1 MLADILQI
9 SLIVSILATAV
20 RVGTIV
26 LLGALGELVAERSG
40 VLNLSVEG
48 MMLTGAFAGFL
59 GAFYTES
66 LWFGVLVAA
75 LAGMLISAIFGVL
88 AVVFHVNQTVSGLS
102 VNIFASG
109 LTFYAYRTLFPDV
122 GGTNIPALTPFTV
135 VNIPF
140 LSDIPIIG
148 RILFQQYALSYI
160 AFFMMLL
167 IAFYLY
173 RTKSGLIL
181 RTLGENPRAVDM
193 KGINVTLYRFMAVL
207 FGGLMAGLA
216 GSFIT
221 LASVG
226 IFVADITAGRGWL
239 AIAIVIFG
247 DWKPSRILWA
257 SLFFGLIDSLQMQLQ
272 AVGVQLPFQLF
283 LAMPY
288 ILTIVAVFLG
298 RKRSGAPIA
307 LGVHYVRE

>member
-1 MLADILQI
+1 MLAEVIQV
-9 SLIVSILATAV
+9 SLIVSIIATAV
-20 RVGTIV
+20 RMGTIV
-26 LLGALGELVAERSG
+26 LLGALGELVAERAG

-48 MMLTGAFAGFL
+48 MMLTGAFFGFL
-59 GAFYTES
+59 GAFYTDS
-66 LWFGVLVAA
+66 LWFGVLTAA
-75 LAGMLISAIFGVL
+75 LSGILISAIFGIL
-88 AVVFHVNQTVSGLS
+88 AVIFHVDQTVSGLS
-102 VNIFASG
+102 VNIFAGG
-109 LTFYAYRTLFPDV
+109 LTFYLYRTIFPNV
-122 GGTNIPALTPFTV
+122 GGENIPALTPFTT

-148 RILFQQYALSYI
+148 KIFFQQYALSYI
-160 AFFMMLL
+160 AFFMVFV

-181 RTLGENPRAVDM
+181 RTMGENPRAVDM
-193 KGINVTLYRFMAVL
+193 KGINVTIYRFLAVL

-216 GSFIT
+216 GAFIT

-247 DWKPSRILWA
+247 DWKPTKILWA
-257 SLFFGLIDSLQMQLQ
+257 SLFFGFIDALQMQLQ
-272 AVGVQLPFQLF
+272 AVGVNLPFQLF

-288 ILTIVAVFLG
+288 IFTTVAVFLG
-298 RKRSGAPIA
+298 RKRSGAPQA
-307 LGVHYVRE
+307 LGLHYVRE

>member
-1 MLADILQI
+1 M
-9 SLIVSILATAV
+9 
-20 RVGTIV
+20 GTIV
-26 LLGALGELVAERSG
+26 LLGALGELVAERAG

-59 GAFYTES
+59 GAFYSGS
-66 LWFGVLVAA
+66 LWIGVLVAA
-75 LAGMLISAIFGVL
+75 AAGVLVSSIFAVL
-88 AVVFHVNQTVSGLS
+88 AVVFHISQEVSGLS

-109 LTFYAYRTLFPDV
+109 LTFYLYRTIFPDV
-122 GGTNIPALTPFTV
+122 GGTNIPALTPFST
-135 VNIPF
+135 VNIPI

-148 RILFQQYALSYI
+148 RIFFQQYALSYI
-160 AFFMMLL
+160 AIIMMVL
-167 IAFYLY
+167 ISFYLY

-193 KGINVTLYRFMAVL
+193 KGINVTLYRFLAVL
-207 FGGLMAGLA
+207 FGGMMAGLA
-216 GSFIT
+216 GAFIT

-247 DWKPSRILWA
+247 DWKPGRIVLA
-257 SLFFGLIDSLQMQLQ
+257 SLFFGLIDALQMQLQ
-272 AVGVQLPFQLF
+272 ALGVDLPFQLF

-288 ILTIVAVFLG
+288 ILTTVAVFLS
-298 RKRSGAPIA
+298 RKKSGAPLA
-307 LGVHYVRE
+307 LGLHYVRE